1 MKISRIEFENFRN
14 FKERGMIECS
24 TDGNVTIIY
33 GKNGEGKTTL
43 HQLLQWVFYGK
54 VHFNLTTN
62 NILYNLSFEEEQPFD
77 SEFEVWGRVD
87 FEHNNEKY
95 SLTRKSIYKKRLFKS
110 DLIGESIE
118 LNKMNSDYDWKR
130 INKPEETIEKLLPS
144 GLADYF
150 FFDGEGMIADL
161 RVKGKESAS
170 KLKKA
175 LFSMFDLDVL
185 EAATTHI
192 GDTDL
197 KTTVL
202 GKLYLNKGT
211 ISSDSEIQAAKTNIE
226 NAQKKLD
233 EISNKKTEDES
244 EKVSL
249 KNTINII
256 SEKIGS
262 NKSKEEYEKQRKS
275 LQRNR
280 DIFIENSKFA
290 KSEFGSSVMEMFPP
304 LFVSKAVMDAKE
316 ILHLKIENT
325 RLPHGIS
332 KTLIN
337 YLLSNSTKTCICG
350 QDLCENEKEHIKSY
364 LSLLPPKSYS
374 SLYSEFSKTA
384 KAWGNGYDKTKI
396 EAYIKSVLDN
406 DDSAADC
413 DRQIKELDNQEK
425 QSIDI
430 QNLIEERQKAEE
442 RINELEE
449 YVKEAEVSLSKYNIY
464 LKKQMALFDGLTSQ
478 TAAGEEVLRKIDLMK
493 KVKEYF
499 EKELISA
506 SKKYSKKLQEN
517 IQELLNTIFGGTVR
531 NVAVSEDFAVT
542 VTESHG
548 DESKSE
554 GQFAVV
560 SFAYIGGILK
570 MLQSEEGLA
579 SKEYPLVLDGPFSK
593 MDNTYRQNVVE
604 TIPEFVP
611 QIIVFSK
618 DNLQDV
624 FPQNKIGKVW
634 TISSN
639 EEKNIAEVK
648 EGFLW

>member
-464 LKKQMALFDGLTSQ
+464 LRKQMALFDRLTSQ

-604 TIPEFVP
+604 TIPEFAP